1 MGHNVPL
8 VVPPPKF
15 DTTTRRPI
23 MAHSR
28 REFLKTIPSAVT
40 FAAMPAGQLEAST
53 TDAADTPDEIVGLF
67 ERLPGDK
74 ALKIFVPAA
83 GGKPK
88 IQVQLSSDRVL
99 FVASAMKTFA
109 LCARLR
115 QLDSPNVIA
124 KLEDNDLALNTSVW
138 SLGSPTFNPPN
149 LHGKVHERAAMEAM
163 ITSSDNTATDM
174 IFKAAGVEKIRAFI
188 RSAGLTRTRVPDSTR
203 AFSGYV
209 FGADNYKTI
218 SWQQLLSLVAGG
230 VLVHPFLN
238 DVQTMASCPDDFV
251 SYYSRAL
258 RGNFFQHRE
267 TLSEYRR
274 ILTLCDFIYL
284 VPLPRGASA
293 YAKSGNVDFPGFHA
307 RSIAGGLF
315 SSKRWIFFAF
325 VINWYAENGDDSKT
339 VNQFFSAIHRSLT
352 ITMNST

>member
-1 MGHNVPL
+1 
-8 VVPPPKF
+8 
-15 DTTTRRPI
+15 

-28 REFLKTIPSAVT
+28 REFLKTATSAVT
-40 FAAMPAGQLEAST
+40 VAAMPGTRSNAST
-53 TDAADTPDEIVGLF
+53 IEAAETPDDIVGLF

-74 ALKIFVPAA
+74 AMKIFAPAA
-83 GGKPK
+83 AGKPK
-88 IQVQLSSDRVL
+88 IQIQLSSDRVL

-109 LCARLR
+109 LCERLR
-115 QLDSPNVIA
+115 QLDSRNVIA
-124 KLEDNDLALNTSVW
+124 KLEDEENDLALNSSVW

-149 LHGKVHERAAMEAM
+149 LHGKVHERAVLEAM

-174 IFKAAGVEKIRAFI
+174 IFKVAQVEKIRAFI

-203 AFSGYV
+203 AFAAYL
-209 FGADNYKTI
+209 FGAENYRTI
-218 SWQQLLSLVAGG
+218 SWNQLLNLVSSG

-238 DVQTMASCPDDFV
+238 DVETMASCPEDFV

-258 RGNFFQHRE
+258 RGNFFQYRE

-284 VPLPRGASA
+284 VPLPLGASA
-293 YAKSGNVDFPGFHA
+293 YAKSGNADFPGFHA

-315 SSKRWIFFAF
+315 SSRRWIFFAF
-325 VINWYAENGDDSKT
+325 VINWYAEDGDDSKT

-352 ITMNST
+352 ATMNWM

>member
-1 MGHNVPL
+1 
-8 VVPPPKF
+8 
-15 DTTTRRPI
+15 

-28 REFLKTIPSAVT
+28 RVFLKTIPSAMT
-40 FAAMPAGQLEAST
+40 LAAMPTVQLEAST
-53 TDAADTPDEIVGLF
+53 IDAADTPDEIVGMF

-74 ALKIFVPAA
+74 AFKILVPALS
-83 GGKPK
+83 GKPK
-88 IQVQLSSDRVL
+88 LQIQFNSDRVL

-109 LCARLR
+109 LCERLR
-115 QLDSPNVIA
+115 QLDSPNVVD
-124 KLEDNDLALNTSVW
+124 KLEQNDLALNSTVW

-149 LHGKVHERAAMEAM
+149 LRGIVHERAVMEAM

-174 IFKAAGVEKIRAFI
+174 IFKAAGVDRIRAFI
-188 RSAGLTRTRVPDSTR
+188 RSAGLARTRIPDSTR
-203 AFSGYV
+203 IFSGYL

-218 SWQQLLSLVAGG
+218 GWQQLVNLANEG

-284 VPLPRGASA
+284 VPLPLASA

-315 SSKRWIFFAF
+315 SSGRWIFFAF
-325 VINWYAENGDDSKT
+325 VINWYSEEGQDPNTISR
-339 VNQFFSAIHRSLT
+339 FFSAIHRSLT
-352 ITMNST
+352 IVMNSM

>member
-1 MGHNVPL
+1 
-8 VVPPPKF
+8 VV
-15 DTTTRRPI
+15 
-23 MAHSR
+23 
-28 REFLKTIPSAVT
+28 
-40 FAAMPAGQLEAST
+40 
-53 TDAADTPDEIVGLF
+53 
-67 ERLPGDK
+67 
-74 ALKIFVPAA
+74 
-83 GGKPK
+83 
-88 IQVQLSSDRVL
+88 
-99 FVASAMKTFA
+99 
-109 LCARLR
+109 
-115 QLDSPNVIA
+115 A
-124 KLEDNDLALNTSVW
+124 KLESNDIALNTSIW

-149 LHGKVHERAAMEAM
+149 LSGKVHERAAVEAM

-174 IFKAAGVEKIRAFI
+174 IFKAAGVENIRAFI
-188 RSAGLTRTRVPDSTR
+188 NSAGLKRTRVPDSTR
-203 AFSGYV
+203 VFSGYV

-218 SWQQLLSLVAGG
+218 GWQQLLNVAAEG

-274 ILTLCDFIYL
+274 ILTLCDYIYL
-284 VPLPRGASA
+284 VPLPLGASA

-315 SSKRWIFFAF
+315 SSNRWIYFAF
-325 VINWYAENGDDSKT
+325 VINWYSEEGDNSKT

-352 ITMNST
+352 STMNSM

>member
-1 MGHNVPL
+1 
-8 VVPPPKF
+8 
-15 DTTTRRPI
+15 

-28 REFLKTIPSAVT
+28 RDFLKSATMT
-40 FAAMPAGQLEAST
+40 FAAMPAVRLEASP
-53 TDAADTPDEIVGLF
+53 TDVVDTADEIVGLF

-88 IQVQLSSDRVL
+88 IQVQLNSDRVL
-99 FVASAMKTFA
+99 FVASAIKTFA
-109 LCARLR
+109 LCERLR
-115 QLDSPNVIA
+115 QLDSRNVVA
-124 KLEDNDLALNTSVW
+124 TLANNDLVLNASIW
-138 SLGSPTFNPPN
+138 SPASPTFNPPN
-149 LHGKVHERAAMEAM
+149 LRGIVHERAVMEAM
-163 ITSSDNTATDM
+163 ITESDNTATDM

-203 AFSGYV
+203 AFAGYV

-218 SWQQLLSLVAGG
+218 SWQQLLNLTDGG
-230 VLVHPFLN
+230 VPVHPFLN
-238 DVQTMASCPDDFV
+238 DVQTFASCPDDFV

-267 TLSEYRR
+267 TLNEYRR

-284 VPLPRGASA
+284 VPLPLGASA
-293 YAKSGNVDFPGFHA
+293 YAKSGNADLPGFHA

-325 VINWYAENGDDSKT
+325 VINWYAEGGEDPKT
-339 VNQFFSAIHRSLT
+339 LNQFFSAIHRSLT
-352 ITMNST
+352 IVMNSV